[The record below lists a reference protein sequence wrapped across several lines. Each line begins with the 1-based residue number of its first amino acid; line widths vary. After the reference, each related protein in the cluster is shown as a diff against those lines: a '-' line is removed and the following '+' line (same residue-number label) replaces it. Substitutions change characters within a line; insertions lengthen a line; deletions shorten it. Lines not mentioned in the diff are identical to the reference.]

1 MLQILAGIIKA
12 TTGDVVVNGKIA
24 ALLELGSGFNPEN
37 TGYENIYMNAAIL
50 GVTKKEIER
59 KIDEIIEFAD
69 IGSFINQPVKTY
81 SSGMYIRLAFA
92 VAINVNADIILI
104 DEALAVG
111 DLFLDKSVMQS

>member
-12 TTGDVVVNGKIA
+12 TTGDVVNGKIA

-69 IGSFINQPVKTY
+69 IGSF
-81 SSGMYIRLAFA
+81 
-92 VAINVNADIILI
+92 D
-104 DEALAVG
+104 
-111 DLFLDKSVMQS
+111 